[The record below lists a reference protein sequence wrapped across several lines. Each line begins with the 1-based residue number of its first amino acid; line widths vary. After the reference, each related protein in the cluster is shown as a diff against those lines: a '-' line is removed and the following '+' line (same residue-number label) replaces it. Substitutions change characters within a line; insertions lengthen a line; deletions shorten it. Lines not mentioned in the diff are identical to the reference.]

1 MRNFSLNIRGRLKNF
16 NLPKNQPL
24 VPLFEAIVNSIHAIQ
39 ERRIAGDTFNG
50 RITIKIIR
58 EDQISIGDVVEVP
71 AIQSFEIVDNGVG
84 FDKSNFDSF
93 MDSDSTYKASLG
105 GKGVGRF
112 SWLVA
117 YQKAEVESCFCENG
131 VFVKREFVFS
141 PDVSGINDD
150 LSDCDT
156 LEDNRT
162 IVRLLNCVKPYALS
176 LPKRGNTIAMRI
188 IQHCLVYFISSECPQ
203 IDLVDYD
210 ETYNLNAI
218 FREKIH
224 SEENKATINV
234 GDECFELLH
243 VKAEEA
249 TINGNKLYL
258 CANNRLVETKD
269 LDKYITDLDREIYEN
284 GGFWYIGV
292 LTGNYL
298 DDTVD
303 MNRLSFSIPE
313 SGYSE
318 ASTGII
324 SMEQIMKSVVLNIT
338 DFLSDYLAPITES
351 KMKRINSYVTN
362 EAPQFRHLLKYMP
375 DEIAHIKP
383 NLTKDKLDDELHRIK
398 RAFDKAVSEENTQLL
413 KDLND
418 GVISSEQYIDKF
430 GTQIE
435 KINSANSAA
444 LAEYIAHRKVIIDLM
459 EFAIRRNEDGH
470 FQKESFLHNLIY
482 PMRTTSVETPYS
494 NHNLWLIDE
503 KLAYCSYISSDI
515 PFDNNP
521 VEERTDI
528 MILDSPVAV
537 SDEENTGTEYGTIV
551 LFELK
556 RPMRND
562 YSSSSNPIEQLY
574 GYVSKLRTN
583 RVSDKSGR
591 IIKTGSN
598 TKFYLYA
605 VCDVTPSLEQQLDY
619 HDFTQ
624 TPDKMGYYK
633 YNEKMNAYL
642 EVLSYDKIINDAK
655 KRNKILFD
663 KLGL

>member
-1 MRNFSLNIRGRLKNF
+1 MRNFSINIRGRLKNF

-24 VPLFEAIVNSIHAIQ
+24 VPLFEAVVNSIHAIQ
-39 ERRIAGDTFNG
+39 ERKNKGEVFKG
-50 RITIKIIR
+50 RIVIRILR
-58 EDQISIGDVVEVP
+58 EDQISMGDVVDLP
-71 AIQSFEIVDNGVG
+71 PIQSFEIEDNGVG
-84 FDKSNFDSF
+84 FDEPNFTSF
-93 MDSDSTYKASLG
+93 MESDSTYKATLG

-112 SWLVA
+112 SWLIA
-117 YQKAEVESCFCENG
+117 YEKAEIESCYTDNG
-131 VFVKREFVFS
+131 VFVKREFEFT
-141 PDVSGINDD
+141 PDASGIDD
-150 LSDCDT
+150 LLSNCDH

-162 IVRLLNCVKPYALS
+162 IVRLLNCMKPYSIS
-176 LPKRGNTIAMRI
+176 LPKRSNTIAMRI
-188 IQHCLVYFISSECPQ
+188 IQHCLVYFISDDCPT
-203 IDLVDYD
+203 IDLIDSD
-210 ETYNLNAI
+210 ESYNLNSI
-218 FREKIH
+218 FQDKIH
-224 SEENKATINV
+224 SEENKATIKV
-234 GDECFELLH
+234 GEELFELLH
-243 VKAEEA
+243 VKAEES

-269 LDKYITDLDREIYEN
+269 LDKYITDLDREIFDKA
-284 GGFWYIGV
+284 GFWYIGV
-292 LTGNYL
+292 LTGKYF

-313 SGYSE
+313 NGYSE
-318 ASTGII
+318 TVTGVI
-324 SMEQIMKSVVLNIT
+324 SMEQIMKSVTLNISE
-338 DFLSDYLAPITES
+338 FLSDYLAPITEN

-375 DEIAHIKP
+375 DEIARIKP
-383 NLTKDKLDDELHRIK
+383 NLTRDKLDDELHRIK
-398 RAFDKAVSEENTQLL
+398 RAFDKAVSEENSQLL

-482 PMRTTSVETPYS
+482 PMRTTSTEIPYS

-503 KLAYCSYISSDI
+503 KLAYCNYISSDI
-515 PFDNNP
+515 PFDNDP
-521 VEERTDI
+521 SQERTDI
-528 MILDSPVAV
+528 MILDNPVAV

-574 GYVSKLRTN
+574 GYVSKLKTN
-583 RVSDKSGR
+583 RVSDKNGR
-591 IIKTGSN
+591 IIKVGGN

-605 VCDVTPSLEQQLDY
+605 VCDVTSSLEQQLDY

-663 KLGL
+663 KLGI

>member
-1 MRNFSLNIRGRLKNF
+1 M
-16 NLPKNQPL
+16 
-24 VPLFEAIVNSIHAIQ
+24 
-39 ERRIAGDTFNG
+39 
-50 RITIKIIR
+50 
-58 EDQISIGDVVEVP
+58 
-71 AIQSFEIVDNGVG
+71 
-84 FDKSNFDSF
+84 
-93 MDSDSTYKASLG
+93 
-105 GKGVGRF
+105 
-112 SWLVA
+112 
-117 YQKAEVESCFCENG
+117 ENG

-141 PDVSGINDD
+141 PDEAGIDDD

-156 LEDNRT
+156 LDDNKT

-269 LDKYITDLDREIYEN
+269 LDKYITDLDREIYEKS
-284 GGFWYIGV
+284 GFWYIGV
-292 LTGNYL
+292 LTGKYL

-313 SGYSE
+313 SGYSDTV
-318 ASTGII
+318 TGII
-324 SMEQIMKSVVLNIT
+324 SMEQIMKAVVLNIT
-338 DFLSDYLAPITES
+338 DFLSDYLRPITEN

-398 RAFDKAVSEENTQLL
+398 RAFDKAVSQENTKLL

-418 GVISSEQYIDKF
+418 GIISSEQYIDKF

-459 EFAIRRNEDGH
+459 EFAIRRTEDGH

-574 GYVSKLRTN
+574 GYVSKLR
-583 RVSDKSGR
+583 
-591 IIKTGSN
+591 
-598 TKFYLYA
+598 
-605 VCDVTPSLEQQLDY
+605 
-619 HDFTQ
+619 
-624 TPDKMGYYK
+624 M
-633 YNEKMNAYL
+633 
-642 EVLSYDKIINDAK
+642 
-655 KRNKILFD
+655 
-663 KLGL
+663 